1 MNHFGHIEI
10 PTKDFKMAKK
20 FFGSV
25 FNWKFQEVP
34 EMEYVLFRAGMK
46 PNGGFFKVKKMP
58 KTGQVNVYIEVKEI
72 NTTLKKIKRLGG
84 AVIIKKSPV
93 ADMGWFAAF
102 TTPDGC
108 HLYLWQ
114 RKV

>member
-10 PTKDFKMAKK
+10 PTNDFKIAKK

-25 FNWKFQEVP
+25 FGWTFQDVP
-34 EMEYVLFRAGMK
+34 DIDYVLFRAGMK

-58 KTGQVNVYIEVKEI
+58 KSGQVNVYIEVKSI
-72 NTTLKKIKRLGG
+72 SATLKKIRSAGG
-84 AVIIKKSPV
+84 SIIIKKTV
-93 ADMGWFAAF
+93 VKNMGWFAMF

-108 HLYLWQ
+108 HLCLWE
-114 RKV
+114 RK

>member
-10 PTKDFKMAKK
+10 PTRDFKTAKK

-58 KTGQVNVYIEVKEI
+58 KDGQVNVYIEVKEI
-72 NTTLKKIKRLGG
+72 NATLKKIKRLGG
-84 AVIIKKSPV
+84 SVIVKKTPV
-93 ADMGWFAAF
+93 ADMGWFAMF

-108 HLYLWQ
+108 RLFLWE
-114 RKV
+114 RK